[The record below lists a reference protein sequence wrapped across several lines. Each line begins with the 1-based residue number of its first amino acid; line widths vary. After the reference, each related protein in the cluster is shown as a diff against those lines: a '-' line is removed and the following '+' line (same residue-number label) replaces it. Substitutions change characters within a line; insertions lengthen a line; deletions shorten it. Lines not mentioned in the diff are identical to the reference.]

1 MVAFIACGSWP
12 HKGRQYEVMNL
23 RCDILPI
30 LSQIDDGVT
39 ITVRS
44 KPHNATGLRASA
56 ASHTLHPAN
65 VRHLIGGEVWYIDT
79 GTYPAH
85 AALVKGG
92 WVYDSIYTRR
102 VSKQNYK
109 GEFKFIMR
117 AE

>member
-1 MVAFIACGSWP
+1 MALCVSCASSPDVDAHRLALWNFHYEADKDNEYRVYNSISTPFYGDCEDFAF
-12 HKGRQYEVMNL
+12 
-23 RCDILPI
+23 
-30 LSQIDDGVT
+30 
-39 ITVRS
+39 
-44 KPHNATGLRASA
+44 
-56 ASHTLHPAN
+56 TLAKQ
-65 VRHLIGGEVWYIDT
+65 IGGEVWYIDT